1 MQPPLALSD
10 AMHIASMKTQ
20 VLLGALTLGAFSI
33 AGSQPPT
40 GSVTKIESTARPKV
54 FNGKCPATIRFTA
67 VIYVSGPTTV
77 EYQWERSD
85 GATDEKKTIQI
96 RGKGMGV
103 NDTWQLGDVGNHLKV
118 WEKLH
123 VISPNAMFS
132 LPAEAVINCRADGNT
147 PPVRGQTVSGDTVPT
162 RPVRVQPIHSQSVPR
177 DSLHARPVRVQ
188 PIHRQVVPRDSL
200 RVRPT
205 RVPPVRRQPVPRDS
219 LRVRPTRVPPV
230 RRQPVP
236 RDSLRVQRIR
246 R

>member
-1 MQPPLALSD
+1 MRIL
-10 AMHIASMKTQ
+10 KTTN
-20 VLLGALTLGAFSI
+20 LTLGALALAAASM
-33 AGSQPPT
+33 AGAQPPS

-67 VIYVSGPTTV
+67 VIYVTGPTTV

-103 NDTWQLGDVGNHLKV
+103 NDTWQLGGTGDHLKV

-123 VISPNAMFS
+123 VTSPNAMFS
-132 LPAEAVINCRADGNT
+132 LPAEASINCRAEGGGST
-147 PPVRGQTVSGDTVPT
+147 PPVRGQVVSGDTVP
-162 RPVRVQPIHSQSVPR
+162 
-177 DSLHARPVRVQ
+177 ARPVRVQ
-188 PIHRQVVPRDSL
+188 PIRSQAVPRDSL

-219 LRVRPTRVPPV
+219 LRPHRVRVQPV
-230 RRQPVP
+230 RRPPVA
-236 RDSLRVQRIR
+236 RDTLHAQRIR